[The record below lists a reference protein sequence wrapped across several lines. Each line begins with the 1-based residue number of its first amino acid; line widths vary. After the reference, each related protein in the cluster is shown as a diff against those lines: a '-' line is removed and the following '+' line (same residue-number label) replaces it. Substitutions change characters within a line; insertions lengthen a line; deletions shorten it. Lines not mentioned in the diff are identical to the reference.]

1 MRFIG
6 YDGYYFIFVV
16 EWLDFIEL
24 GDYIK
29 VFLINGYISMDLL
42 KKIWEVEFINVS
54 WFFKDVL
61 VI

>member
-29 VFLINGYISMDLL
+29 VFLINGYILMDLL